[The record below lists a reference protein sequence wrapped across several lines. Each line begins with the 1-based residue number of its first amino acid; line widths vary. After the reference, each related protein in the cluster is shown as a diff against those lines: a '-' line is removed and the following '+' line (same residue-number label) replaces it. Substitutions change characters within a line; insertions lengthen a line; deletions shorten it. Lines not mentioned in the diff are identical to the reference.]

1 MDEPFSHVDALTA
14 ESLRAEIVDIWAS
27 LDKNP
32 SSILMVSHDIPEV
45 VFMADRIIVL
55 GANPGR
61 VRTIVANHL
70 PRPRNYRSNDFLALV
85 DQLHEVITGRE
96 LPDQTISLTRS
107 GLPCVEP
114 LPETTSSE
122 IVGLL
127 EYLDARG
134 GSEEVFRIAADTNRQ
149 FGDIINTVRAAEML
163 ELVDTPKR
171 MVVIDTVGRR
181 FLNADAEQ
189 RKAIWRE
196 QLLKLRLFREIY
208 DAIQRQPEH
217 AVNQDFVE
225 ETIILRLPQE
235 NHEKTFQTFIRWARF
250 GNLLAYDED
259 SGTVSLQ

>member
-1 MDEPFSHVDALTA
+1 
-14 ESLRAEIVDIWAS
+14 
-27 LDKNP
+27 
-32 SSILMVSHDIPEV
+32 MVSHDIKEV

-55 GANPGR
+55 SANPGR
-61 VRTIVANHL
+61 VRTVVENHL
-70 PRPRNYRSNDFLALV
+70 PRPRNYRSNEFLALV

-96 LPDQTISLTRS
+96 LPDLTVVS
-107 GLPCVEP
+107 QSALPTVEP

-134 GSEEVFRIAADTNRQ
+134 GCEELFRIAADTNRRIWRHHQ
-149 FGDIINTVRAAEML
+149 HGACRGDVGVDRHAEADGGDRHRWAGSSL
-163 ELVDTPKR
+163 
-171 MVVIDTVGRR
+171 GRSPT
-181 FLNADAEQ
+181 
-189 RKAIWRE
+189 RKGIWRE

-208 DAIQRQPEH
+208 DCIQRQPEH

-250 GNLLAYDED
+250 GNLLAFDED
-259 SGTVSLQ
+259 TGMVSLQEEKVAAVKQ